1 LGEERDHA
9 FFLVGVGEV
18 DEVGDLEVFG
28 EFLAH
33 WGVLFL
39 FLFQEAV
46 ESVEARAQFVDFL
59 LVAVGEDFQD

>member
-1 LGEERDHA
+1 
-9 FFLVGVGEV
+9 
-18 DEVGDLEVFG
+18 VGDLEVFA

-46 ESVEARAQFVDFL
+46 EPVEARAQFVDFL